1 MTDTALTAL
10 VDELVAVTVG
20 GLTEGRRAGTDV
32 RAAIATAIG
41 RRLPLADDATRQR
54 VLDGVVAR
62 VFGLGRLGELLDDPT
77 VDEVVVHRGEDLW
90 VERAGRLSP
99 VGRIGHR
106 EVTVALERILAPT
119 GRRLDRA
126 TPTVDARLAD
136 GTRLCAVIPPVAVDG
151 TELALRRHRRHRFGL
166 DDLAAPAVAEL
177 LRELITGHAN
187 LLITGPTSSGKTTLL
202 AALIAESM
210 RSSGHPQ
217 RVVLL
222 EDTAEID
229 PPTPTTT
236 SAGLVTGHVVRLES
250 RPANAD
256 GTVAVSL
263 VDLVATALRLR
274 PDRLVVGEI
283 RGNEVVALVQAMN
296 TGHDGSMSTCHA
308 NGPEDALHRLEG
320 LVLRAA
326 PTWPLAAIRTQL
338 LRSID
343 HIVHLGRDA
352 TGQRRVTAVAET
364 VAPDDVAVSDGRLVT
379 LLADGAT
386 VLARPI
392 RCRR

>member
-1 MTDTALTAL
+1 MTDSALAQL
-10 VDELVAVTVG
+10 VDDLVADAVG
-20 GLTEGRRAGTDV
+20 GLTGRDRAGDDA
-32 RAAIATAIG
+32 RAALTVAIG
-41 RRLPLADDATRQR
+41 RRLPLADDATRRR
-54 VLDGVVAR
+54 VLDAVIAR

-99 VGRIGHR
+99 AGRIAPR

-166 DDLAAPAVAEL
+166 DDLAVPAVAEL
-177 LRELITGHAN
+177 LRELVAGHAN
-187 LLITGPTSSGKTTLL
+187 LLVTGPTSSGKTTLL
-202 AALIAESM
+202 AALVAESL
-210 RSSGHPQ
+210 RTTGQPQ

-229 PPTPTTT
+229 PP
-236 SAGLVTGHVVRLES
+236 AADEATGHVVRLES

-256 GTVAVSL
+256 GTIAVSL

-283 RGNEVVALVQAMN
+283 RSDEVVALVMAMN

-343 HIVHLGRDA
+343 HIVHLGRDTSGA
-352 TGQRRVTAVAET
+352 RRVTAVAET
-364 VAPDDVAVSDGRLVT
+364 IAPHDMARGDGPLVSI
-379 LLADGAT
+379 LADEST
-386 VLARPI
+386 VLARPT

>member
-10 VDELVAVTVG
+10 VDELVDELAADAGGDARTV
-20 GLTEGRRAGTDV
+20 LASTV
-32 RAAIATAIG
+32 R

-54 VLDGVVAR
+54 VIDAVIAR
-62 VFGLGRLGELLDDPT
+62 VYGLGRLGELLDDPT
-77 VDEVVVHRGEDLW
+77 VDEVVVHRGGDLW
-90 VERAGRLSP
+90 VERGGRLAS
-99 VGRIGHR
+99 VGRITSR

-126 TPTVDARLAD
+126 SPTVDARLAD

-151 TELALRRHRRHRFGL
+151 TELALRRHRRRRFGL
-166 DDLAAPAVAEL
+166 DDLATPPVAEI
-177 LRELITGHAN
+177 LRELVGGHAN

-202 AALIAESM
+202 AALVAESL
-210 RSSGHPQ
+210 RVHGRPQ

-229 PPTPTTT
+229 PPAADET
-236 SAGLVTGHVVRLES
+236 TGHVVRLES

-256 GTVAVSL
+256 GTVAVTL

-283 RGNEVVALVQAMN
+283 RGDEVVALVQAMN
-296 TGHDGSMSTCHA
+296 TGHDGSMATCHA

-352 TGQRRVTAVAET
+352 TGARRVTAIAET
-364 VAPDDVAVSDGRLVT
+364 VAPHTMARGDGPLV
-379 LLADGAT
+379 T
-386 VLARPI
+386 VLADETTAFARPT